1 MSYVTMSEVDCLFG
15 KLPGMRFR
23 PFLCLLHFIWS
34 KTSPKGCGF
43 VMGVGYGLELVEVVD
58 VLLLAKPPPIGGSA
72 IRHPWRAAFSVG
84 ARRGG

>member
-1 MSYVTMSEVDCLFG
+1 
-15 KLPGMRFR
+15 
-23 PFLCLLHFIWS
+23 
-34 KTSPKGCGF
+34 
-43 VMGVGYGLELVEVVD
+43 MGVGYGLELVEVVD